1 MLLCSLYLGN
11 VGRME
16 EIRAIT
22 IERGLSLNELSEQ
35 IGKGRIP
42 LGAEESNYSTSGC
55 YEVQ

>member
-16 EIRAIT
+16 EIRAIA

-35 IGKGRIP
+35 MGKGLIL
-42 LGAEESNYSTSGC
+42 LGAEESN
-55 YEVQ
+55 